1 MHEWQLATLVH
12 RSGIAITTHNRLQWF
27 IHLQAHGLKKGD
39 EPTLLMEYGTLYL
52 YLLASSSANL
62 TTTKT
67 TNPFNGPLS
76 GTTRGGPVP
85 EKPIWIL
92 MKHET
97 VSGSGMS

>member
-67 TNPFNGPLS
+67 TTIVWDYP
-76 GTTRGGPVP
+76 GGPVP